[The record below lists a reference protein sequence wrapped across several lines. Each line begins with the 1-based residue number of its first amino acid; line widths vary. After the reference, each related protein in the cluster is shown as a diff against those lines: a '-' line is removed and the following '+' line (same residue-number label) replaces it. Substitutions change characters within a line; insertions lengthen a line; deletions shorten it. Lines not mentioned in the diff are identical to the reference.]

1 MICTLC
7 SANTDGQPVV
17 ELYISLDDYPTVDR
31 FTGIV
36 WCRACALRDRDAN
49 LLADEIAW
57 AESQRAPPRP
67 SSSPA
72 SATNPPGAIP
82 SGGSG

>member
-49 LLADEIAW
+49 LADEIAW
-57 AESQRAPPRP
+57 VESQRALRRP
-67 SSSPA
+67 DA
-72 SATNPPGAIP
+72 EKD
-82 SGGSG
+82 GG